1 MAAHANAFAAQPV
14 PGLPV
19 LGGMAPD
26 LIGSQDA
33 LALSPTGKKGKHY
46 THEQVEEVRL
56 VVRLFPMFLATCF
69 YWTIYSQM
77 QTLFVSQGMQMNT
90 DLKFKGLGLDL
101 DLSVPPASLSFF
113 DTISIIVLVPLYDKG
128 LVPLLKSKGMNITV
142 LQRIGVGLLLASV
155 SMVVAGLV
163 EMRRLS
169 LAQQGHFTQDGA
181 VDMSVFWQTFQYVLV
196 GASEV
201 FAAIGQIELFYDQA
215 PDSMRS
221 CSSALALLSTAAGGY
236 IAGGLI
242 PLANTI
248 TKRLGGKA
256 GGEWIPTD
264 LNKGH
269 LDYFFFCIAI
279 LNALNFFYFLWE
291 ACKFKYKH
299 IRHGSQQDGGPRE
312 AVPGQGGSG
321 KEALGHHSAGVSIP
335 QRRRRGSDD
344 LERTPIR
351 SLMPMG
357 QSPALPG
364 PLR

>member
-1 MAAHANAFAAQPV
+1 M
-14 PGLPV
+14 
-19 LGGMAPD
+19 
-26 LIGSQDA
+26 S
-33 LALSPTGKKGKHY
+33 
-46 THEQVEEVRL
+46 
-56 VVRLFPMFLATCF
+56 
-69 YWTIYSQM
+69 
-77 QTLFVSQGMQMNT
+77 
-90 DLKFKGLGLDL
+90 
-101 DLSVPPASLSFF
+101 
-113 DTISIIVLVPLYDKG
+113 
-128 LVPLLKSKGMNITV
+128 
-142 LQRIGVGLLLASV
+142 QRIGIGLLLASV

-169 LAQQGHFTQDGA
+169 LARQGRFTPDGA
-181 VDMSVFWQTFQYVLV
+181 VDMSVFWQTIQYVLV

-242 PLANTI
+242 PLANAI
-248 TKRLGGKA
+248 TQRLGGKV
-256 GGEWIPTD
+256 GGKWIPAD

-269 LDYFFFCIAI
+269 LDYFFFAIAA
-279 LNALNFFYFLWE
+279 LNALNFLYFLWE
-291 ACKFKYKH
+291 ACRFKYKH
-299 IRHGSQQDGGPRE
+299 IQHGSGAGEGKGAQARGE
-312 AVPGQGGSG
+312 A
-321 KEALGHHSAGVSIP
+321 AAAAAAHHSAGVSIP
-335 QRRRRGSDD
+335 QRRRRSDDD